1 MKRIPG
7 KILIL
12 FTLLLS
18 PGISFSQD
26 IPFGDY
32 SQYPFLKVDS
42 NVIVL
47 PENPGSLYRFYLKLC
62 ECQLSGRGKVKI
74 LHIGDSHIQA
84 DFFSG
89 QTRQRFHE
97 TFTGCNGGLNLVFPY
112 KAAKTNSSYL
122 HTAEVKGE
130 WTSCRNV
137 MSERQC
143 MLGVCGMSVSTSDS
157 AASLS
162 FRMRRL
168 LPISYFFN
176 GFILMTVNDSSSFSV
191 KVPGFRFQYRDTL
204 GNTVFHHYVS
214 DVLVDS
220 TTIFIVKEDTS
231 QKQITI
237 TGILLDSGDDG
248 IIYNS
253 VGVNGADVRSFL
265 RCNLFND
272 ELQYL
277 APDLVIISLG
287 TNDCYSE
294 KWDST
299 VFERNLTDFAINIKA
314 RLPET
319 AIIFTTPPDHY
330 RKRRHNNTDVLTA
343 INVIFRVAKNQ
354 NAGVWDLFTVMGG
367 LESVSVWL
375 DTGLAVRDRIHFNKE
390 GYILQGNLLF
400 EAIMKSW
407 SDFLDNTY
415 VVRETN

>member
-1 MKRIPG
+1 VKVTVI
-7 KILIL
+7 IFSVLI
-12 FTLLLS
+12 FN
-18 PGISFSQD
+18 GINTISQD
-26 IPFGDY
+26 IPFNDY
-32 SQYPFLKVDS
+32 SAYTFLNQADNK
-42 NVIVL
+42 IVL
-47 PENPGSLYRFYLKLC
+47 PENPESLHRFYLKLC
-62 ECQLSGRGKVKI
+62 ECQLSGRGKVKV
-74 LHIGDSHIQA
+74 LHIGDSHLQA

-122 HTAEVKGE
+122 HTAEVIGE

-137 MSERQC
+137 MSDREC
-143 MLGVCGMSVSTSDS
+143 MLGVSGMSVSTSDS

-191 KVPGFRFQYRDTL
+191 KVPGFNFQYRDTL

-214 DVLVDS
+214 DVFVDS
-220 TTIFIVKEDTS
+220 TSIFIIKEDTS

-253 VGVNGADVRSFL
+253 TGVNGADVRCFL

-287 TNDCYSE
+287 TNDCYNE

-299 VFERNLTDFAINIKA
+299 VFEKNLNTLANNIRA
-314 RLPET
+314 RLPEA

-330 RKRRHNNTDVLTA
+330 RKRRHNNTDVITA
-343 INVIFRVAKNQ
+343 INVIFRVAKEQ

-367 LESVSVWL
+367 LESVRDWL
-375 DTGLAVRDRIHFNKE
+375 DAGLAVRDKIHFNKE
-390 GYILQGNLLF
+390 GYVLQGNLLF

-415 VVRETN
+415 VVRESD